1 MSAQRLPLVFLAI
14 LLLILVQACTGT
26 EGKESETTFKQLP
39 ELQEIKPQKP
49 VKIKLKRNAKGGYS
63 WDISGNNADEIIET
77 NKKLREYLEKKNL
90 ATDLHR

>member
-14 LLLILVQACTGT
+14 FLLIMAQACTGT

-49 VKIKLKRNAKGGYS
+49 VKIKLKRNAKGGYA
-63 WDISGNNADEIIET
+63 WDISGNNADEIIEADKT
-77 NKKLREYLEKKNL
+77 LRESYLYNKKPVTKK
-90 ATDLHR
+90 